1 MNILV
6 TGCNG
11 QLGKE
16 FQKISFMDTEHKWNF
31 TDIDDLDIC
40 NKNSP
45 HNCFV
50 IHLLGN

>member
-16 FQKISFMDTEHKWNF
+16 FQKISE
-31 TDIDDLDIC
+31 
-40 NKNSP
+40 
-45 HNCFV
+45 
-50 IHLLGN
+50 LLITLISNIKQTLKLGKIQNQNQTS